1 MTNRD
6 AIRTLRVIQTDLHL
20 QGYDEAYISALAHA
34 IKLMDMA
41 DDACPSGNCRMR
53 WDCCECMTG
62 VSP

>member
-1 MTNRD
+1 MGVRVRRDGMTNRD

-41 DDACPSGNCRMR
+41 DDAKKER
-53 WDCCECMTG
+53 ETQ
-62 VSP
+62 

>member
-34 IKLMDMA
+34 IKLMDVVE
-41 DDACPSGNCRMR
+41 DAKVKRKG
-53 WDCCECMTG
+53 TQ
-62 VSP
+62 